1 MVRGWRR
8 LGRRSKY
15 GQSLWLR
22 KTCQDVTSGQEL
34 FPQDNGRSQEGDRCP
49 APSM

>member
-1 MVRGWRR
+1 MEA
-8 LGRRSKY
+8 
-15 GQSLWLR
+15 GQEVQVWSEPVPP
-22 KTCQDVTSGQEL
+22 KTRQDVTSGQEL